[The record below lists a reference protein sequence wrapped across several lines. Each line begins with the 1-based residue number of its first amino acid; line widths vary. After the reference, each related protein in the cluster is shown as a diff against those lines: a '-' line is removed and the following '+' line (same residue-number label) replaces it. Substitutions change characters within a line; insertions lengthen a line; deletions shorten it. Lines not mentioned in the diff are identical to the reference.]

1 MYIVLILLKHCYMDD
16 VKCVFLKKIGKHKHI
31 QNYQNKL
38 VRLINKLFW
47 EILNNHIYFFQGFLV
62 FMTYIYYDIH

>member
-1 MYIVLILLKHCYMDD
+1 MYIVLILLKHCYMDN

-38 VRLINKLFW
+38 VRLINKLF
-47 EILNNHIYFFQGFLV
+47 
-62 FMTYIYYDIH
+62 